1 MAVTIGF
8 SEPYVAKY
16 SFSGGNVTYSGGMK
30 LGRGVNMT
38 FEANIAE
45 DNDFYADDVVAE
57 SETGA
62 VTSLNGT
69 MTIDG
74 MEPEVAAFVLGL
86 PEATKEEINEEQ
98 VDVYDYDDRM
108 NAPYLG
114 LGGLRMVQMN
124 GVKYWEPWV
133 LTKVKISI
141 PNEEMNTKEN
151 QIDWQTQEIPVPIL
165 RDDTANRRWKRVF
178 ARQATKAAAL
188 KILKGYLKIVE
199 A

>member
-30 LGRGVNMT
+30 LGRAVSMT
-38 FEANIAE
+38 IEANIAE
-45 DNDFYADDVVAE
+45 DNDFFADDVVAE

-86 PEATKEEINEEQ
+86 PDATKEEINEEQ

-141 PNEEMNTKEN
+141 PNDEMNTKED
-151 QIDWQTQEIPVPIL
+151 QIDWQTQETPVPIL

-178 ARQATKAAAL
+178 ARQTTKAAAL
-188 KILKGYLKIVE
+188 KILKSYLKIVE
-199 A
+199 D

>member
-38 FEANIAE
+38 IEANIAE
-45 DNDFYADDVVAE
+45 DNDFFADDVVAE

-86 PEATKEEINEEQ
+86 PEATQEEINKEQ

-114 LGGLRMVQMN
+114 LGGLRMVQMK

-141 PNEEMNTKEN
+141 PNEEMKTKED

-165 RDDTANRRWKRVF
+165 RDDTDNRRWKRVF
-178 ARQATKAAAL
+178 ARQTTKAKAL
-188 KILKGYLKIVE
+188 NILKTYLKIVE
-199 A
+199 V

>member
-38 FEANIAE
+38 IEANIAE

-86 PEATKEEINEEQ
+86 PEATQEEINEEQ

-133 LTKVKISI
+133 LTKIKISI
-141 PNEEMNTKEN
+141 PNEEMKTKED

-165 RDDTANRRWKRVF
+165 RDDTDNRRWKRVF
-178 ARQATKAAAL
+178 ARQTTKAKAL
-188 KILKGYLKIVE
+188 NILKTYLKIVE
-199 A
+199 V

>member
-38 FEANIAE
+38 IEANIAE
-45 DNDFYADDVVAE
+45 DNDFCADDVVAE

-74 MEPEVAAFVLGL
+74 MEPDVAAFVLGL
-86 PEATKEEINEEQ
+86 PEATQEEINEEQ

-141 PNEEMNTKEN
+141 PNEEMHTKED

-165 RDDTANRRWKRVF
+165 RDDTVNRRWKRVF
-178 ARQATKAAAL
+178 ARQTTKAAAL